1 MRAKNL
7 SKLYYLR
14 KDVECQQ
21 IRIKELEALASSSTS
36 KITGLPHSTDVSNKV
51 EKYAVQIADLKS
63 ALDIKLSK
71 CLNELKSISEYVN
84 SIDDPLIRQIV
95 SYRFISCFSWEK
107 TARSIGGNN
116 KAESLRKKLYRYL
129 KVH

>member
-14 KDVECQQ
+14 KDIECQQ
-21 IRIKELEALASSSTS
+21 NRIKELETLASSSAS
-36 KITGLPHSTDVSNKV
+36 RITGLPHSTDISNKV
-51 EKYAVQIADLKS
+51 EKYAVQIADLKNEI
-63 ALDIKLSK
+63 DIKLSK
-71 CLNELKSISEYVN
+71 CLNELKSISEYIN
-84 SIDDPLIRQIV
+84 SIDDPLIRQIM

>member
-7 SKLYYLR
+7 SKLYYLK
-14 KDVECQQ
+14 KDIECQQ
-21 IRIKELEALASSSTS
+21 NRIKELEALASSSTS
-36 KITGLPHSTDVSNKV
+36 RITGLPHSTDISNKV

-63 ALDIKLSK
+63 ELDIKLNK
-71 CLNELKSISEYVN
+71 CLNELKSISEYIN

>member
-7 SKLYYLR
+7 SKLYYLK
-14 KDVECQQ
+14 KDIECQQ
-21 IRIKELEALASSSTS
+21 SRIKELEALASSSTS
-36 KITGLPHSTDVSNKV
+36 RITGLPNSTDISNKV
-51 EKYAVQIADLKS
+51 QKYAVQIADLKS
-63 ALDIKLSK
+63 ELDIKLSK
-71 CLNELKSISEYVN
+71 CLNELKNISEYIN
-84 SIDDPLIRQIV
+84 SIDDPLIRQIM

>member
-1 MRAKNL
+1 MKSKNL

-14 KDVECQQ
+14 KDIEHQQ
-21 IRIKELEALASSSTS
+21 SRIKELEAMASSSTS
-36 KITGLPHSTDVSNKV
+36 KITGLPHSTDISNKV
-51 EKYAVQIADLKS
+51 EKYASQIADLKIE
-63 ALDIKLSK
+63 LDIKLGK
-71 CLNELKSISEYVN
+71 CLDELKNISEYIN
-84 SIDDPLIRQIV
+84 SIDDPLIRQII